1 MGDIGASS
9 AFFPSRPAFL
19 VDGYE
24 VPGLS
29 EGLLSLSITESTDGL
44 FCCEACFGNW
54 GSTQDGT
61 GFLYFDRDV
70 LEFGKS
76 FQVEM
81 GDEDTRAPVFE
92 GRIMALEGRFP
103 RQRPPELQILAD
115 DRCQDLRMTRR
126 TQAFE
131 DVNDQIVFERIAG
144 EHRLRAEIDVDGPD
158 YRTLAQVNQ
167 SDLAFLRE
175 RARAIDAE
183 VWVEG
188 DALFA
193 QARGR
198 RRAAADV
205 ELTYGRGLRE
215 VEIIADL
222 ANQRTTVK
230 VSGWDV
236 GAKESITEIAA
247 EDAIRGELNGGISGS
262 AVLSATFGERPEQIV
277 HSVPLSSSEAMT
289 VAEANYR
296 ALARRFVYGE
306 ALAEGD
312 ARIKVATHV
321 DLSGLGPLFDGI
333 YYVTRVCHTF
343 DGKNGFLS
351 RMSLERPGIGATR

>member
-1 MGDIGASS
+1 MGDLGSSS
-9 AFFPSRPAFL
+9 AVFPSRPAL
-19 VDGYE
+19 RVDGE
-24 VPGLS
+24 AVAGLS

-54 GSTQDGT
+54 GSTGDRV

-70 LEFGKS
+70 LDFGKS
-76 FQVEM
+76 LEVEM
-81 GDEDTRAPVFE
+81 GDGDMRAPVFE
-92 GRIMALEGRFP
+92 GRILALQGRFP
-103 RQRPPELQILAD
+103 RRRPPELQVLAD

-126 TQAFE
+126 TRSFE
-131 DVNDQIVFERIAG
+131 DVNDREVFERIAG
-144 EHRLRAEIDVDGPD
+144 EHGLRAEIDVDGPD

-198 RRAAADV
+198 RQAGAEVR
-205 ELTYGRGLRE
+205 LTYGRGLRE
-215 VEIIADL
+215 IEISADL
-222 ANQRTTVK
+222 ANPRTAVA

-236 GAKESITEIAA
+236 GAKEGIAEVATE
-247 EDAIRGELNGGISGS
+247 EAIRGELNGGASGAS
-262 AVLSATFGERPEQIV
+262 ILSAAFGERPEQIV
-277 HSVPLSSSEAMT
+277 HSVPLSGSEAT
-289 VAEANYR
+289 AIAEAGYR
-296 ALARRFVYGE
+296 SLARGFLRGE
-306 ALAEGD
+306 AVAEGD
-312 ARIKVATHV
+312 ARLKVATHV
-321 DLSGLGPLFDGI
+321 VLSGLGPLFDGI
-333 YYVTRVCHTF
+333 YYVHRVCHTF

-351 RMSLERPGIGATR
+351 RLSIERPGIGGG

>member
-1 MGDIGASS
+1 MSDVGASS

-19 VDGYE
+19 VDGEE
-24 VPGLS
+24 VAGLS

-54 GSTQDGT
+54 GATADGV

-76 FQVEM
+76 LIVEM
-81 GDEDTRAPVFE
+81 GDADTRAPVFE
-92 GRIMALEGRFP
+92 GRIMALQGRFP
-103 RQRPPELQILAD
+103 RQRPPELQVLAE
-115 DRCQDLRMTRR
+115 DRFQDLRMTRR
-126 TQAFE
+126 TRTFE
-131 DVNDQIVFERIAG
+131 EINDRDVFERIAG
-144 EHRLRAEIDVDGPD
+144 EHGLRAEIDVDGPD
-158 YRTLAQVNQ
+158 YRILAQLNQ

-175 RARAIDAE
+175 RAQAIDAE

-188 DALFA
+188 DGLFA

-198 RRAAADV
+198 RRAAAEV
-205 ELTYGRGLRE
+205 TLTYGRGLRE
-215 VEIIADL
+215 IEVTADL
-222 ANQRTTVK
+222 ANQRTAVS

-236 GAKESITEIAA
+236 SAKEGISETVV
-247 EDAIRGELNGGISGS
+247 EDAISGELKGGTSGA
-262 AVLSATFGERPEQIV
+262 AVLSAVLGERPERIV
-277 HSVPLSSSEAMT
+277 HSVPLTGSEAVA

-296 ALARRFVYGE
+296 ALARRFLSGE
-306 ALAEGD
+306 GVAEGD

-321 DLSGLGPLFDGI
+321 VLGGLGPLFDGS

-343 DGKNGFLS
+343 DGSNGFLS
-351 RMSLERPGIGATR
+351 RMSIERSGIGES

>member
-1 MGDIGASS
+1 VSDVGASS

-19 VDGYE
+19 VDGAE
-24 VPGLS
+24 VSGLS
-29 EGLLSLSITESTDGL
+29 EGLLSLSITENTDGL

-54 GSTQDGT
+54 GSTADSV
-61 GFLYFDRDV
+61 GFLYFDRGI

-76 FQVEM
+76 LTIEM
-81 GDEDTRAPVFE
+81 GDGNTRAPVFE

-103 RQRPPELQILAD
+103 RQRPPELQVLAE

-126 TQAFE
+126 TRAFE
-131 DVNDQIVFERIAG
+131 DVNDTDVFEQIAG
-144 EHRLRAEIDVDGPD
+144 EHGLRAEIDVDGPD

-198 RRAAADV
+198 RRAVAEV
-205 ELTYGRGLRE
+205 TLTYGRGLRE
-215 VEIIADL
+215 IEITADL
-222 ANQRTTVK
+222 ANQRTAVA

-236 GAKESITEIAA
+236 SAKEGITEVAT
-247 EDAIRGELNGGISGS
+247 ENAISSELNGGTSGAS
-262 AVLSATFGERPEQIV
+262 VLSAAIGERPEHIV
-277 HSVPLSSSEAMT
+277 HSVPLTGSEALA
-289 VAEANYR
+289 VAEASYR
-296 ALARRFVYGE
+296 ALARRFLCGE
-306 ALAEGD
+306 AVTEGD

-321 DLSGLGPLFDGI
+321 VLGGLGPLFDGI
-333 YYVTRVCHTF
+333 YYVTQVCHTF

-351 RMSLERPGIGATR
+351 RMSLERPGIGGD

>member
-1 MGDIGASS
+1 MSDVGASS

-19 VDGYE
+19 VDGAE
-24 VPGLS
+24 VTGLA
-29 EGLLSLSITESTDGL
+29 EGLLSLSITEDTGGL
-44 FCCEACFGNW
+44 FRCEACFGNW
-54 GSTQDGT
+54 GATADGV
-61 GFLYFDRDV
+61 GFLYFDRDL

-76 FQVEM
+76 LTIEM
-81 GDEDTRAPVFE
+81 GDGDTRAPVFE

-103 RQRPPELQILAD
+103 RQRPPELQVLAE

-126 TQAFE
+126 TRSFE
-131 DVNDQIVFERIAG
+131 DVNDTEVFERIAG
-144 EHRLRAEIDVDGPD
+144 EHGLRAEIDVDGPD

-183 VWVEG
+183 VWIEG

-193 QARGR
+193 QARER
-198 RRAAADV
+198 RRAVAEV
-205 ELTYGRGLRE
+205 TLTYGRGLRE
-215 VEIIADL
+215 IEVIADL
-222 ANQRTTVK
+222 ADQRTAVA

-236 GAKESITEIAA
+236 SAKEGIAEVAA
-247 EDAIRGELNGGISGS
+247 EDAIRSELNGGTSGAS
-262 AVLSATFGERPEQIV
+262 VLSATFGERPEQIV
-277 HSVPLSSSEAMT
+277 HSVPLTGSEALA

-296 ALARRFVYGE
+296 TLARRFLCGE
-306 ALAEGD
+306 AVAEGD

-321 DLSGLGPLFDGI
+321 VLGGLGPLFDGI

-351 RMSLERPGIGATR
+351 RLSVERPGLGGN

>member
-1 MGDIGASS
+1 MSDIGASS

-19 VDGYE
+19 VDGEE
-24 VPGLS
+24 VSGLS

-54 GSTQDGT
+54 GPTSDGV
-61 GFLYFDRDV
+61 GFLYFERDV

-76 FQVEM
+76 FRVEM
-81 GDEDTRAPVFE
+81 GDGDTRAPVFE

-103 RQRPPELQILAD
+103 RRNPPELQVLAD

-126 TQAFE
+126 TRAFE
-131 DVNDQIVFERIAG
+131 DVNDADVFEQIAG
-144 EHRLRAEIDVDGPD
+144 EHGLRAEIDVDGPD

-183 VWVEG
+183 VWVES

-198 RRAAADV
+198 RRAAAEV
-205 ELTYGRGLRE
+205 SLTYGRGLRE
-215 VEIIADL
+215 IEITADL
-222 ANQRTTVK
+222 ANQRTAVA

-236 GAKESITEIAA
+236 SAKESITETAA
-247 EDAIRGELNGGISGS
+247 ESAIGSELNGGTSGAS
-262 AVLSATFGERPEQIV
+262 VLSDAFGDRPEQIV
-277 HSVPLSSSEAMT
+277 HSVPLTGSEAMA
-289 VAEANYR
+289 VAEASYR
-296 ALARRFVYGE
+296 TLARRFLCGE
-306 ALAEGD
+306 AVVEGD
-312 ARIKVATHV
+312 ARIKVASHV
-321 DLSGLGPLFDGI
+321 VLGGLGPLFDGI

-351 RMSLERPGIGATR
+351 RMSIERPGIGGT